1 MNKLLV
7 LTIGLLLGS
16 NVAFAQLF
24 AVVDT
29 RGSVD
34 IRKEADG
41 KSGVIRQLS
50 SGDIVY
56 IAKDSYNKNAEW
68 QNVSLSDEKIGPR
81 GYIQTSKLKELSSFE
96 KVSLNKQSYS
106 NLIFEGN
113 GIRTEMNIE
122 EVNFQ
127 ENRTNFVPQ
136 YKGANDTYSLI
147 AYKNKE
153 AFGIEGLHKLRNYSS
168 IVVNKHGHA
177 IELPSTSFENMFSP
191 NQGLRSHCTFDRE
204 NNVVYI
210 FTTNGDAAGT
220 YTVAWIIKNNE
231 YFGRFI
237 TKKPL

>member
-1 MNKLLV
+1 MKQLLV
-7 LTIGLLLGS
+7 LTLGLLLGN

-29 RGSVD
+29 NGSVD

-41 KSGVIRQLS
+41 KSGVIRQLN

-56 IAKDSYNKNAEW
+56 IAKDSYNKDAEW
-68 QNVSLSDEKIGPR
+68 QNVSLSDEKIGTG
-81 GYIQTSKLKELSSFE
+81 GYVQTTKLKELNSFE
-96 KVSLNKQSYS
+96 QVSLQKQSYS

-113 GIRTEMNIE
+113 GIRTELNIE
-122 EVNFQ
+122 EVNFN
-127 ENRTNFVPQ
+127 ENRTKFVPQ
-136 YKGANDTYSLI
+136 YKGTNDTYNLI
-147 AYKNKE
+147 AYKEKE
-153 AFGIEGLHKLRNYSS
+153 AYGIEGLHKLRNYSS
-168 IVVNKHGHA
+168 IIVNKHGHA
-177 IELPSTSFENMFSP
+177 IELPVTAFENMFSP

-210 FTTNGDAAGT
+210 YTTNGDAAGT

-237 TKKPL
+237 TRKSL